1 MLIGTAIGLVAAVVA
16 ARSFEAFLYELGHL
30 DALTYVFAVA
40 VLWSTALV
48 AAHMPIRHAVRIDP
62 ITALRYE

>member
-1 MLIGTAIGLVAAVVA
+1 MLIGTAAGLAAA
-16 ARSFEAFLYELGHL
+16 SLASRSFESFLYELGHL

-40 VLWSTALV
+40 VLWSTAL
-48 AAHMPIRHAVRIDP
+48 AAAYMPIRRAVRIDP